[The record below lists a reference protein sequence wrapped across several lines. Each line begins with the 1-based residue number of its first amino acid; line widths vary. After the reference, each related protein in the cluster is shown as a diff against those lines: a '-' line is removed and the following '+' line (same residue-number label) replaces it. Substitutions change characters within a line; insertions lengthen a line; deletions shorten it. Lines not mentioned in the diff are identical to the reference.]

1 MTVFCFSQEM
11 NRFRAFDFW
20 FWIIGSGLISVFC
33 QYAELGWSWTIGSL
47 AAFALTA
54 LTAAPEDFAEKENPR
69 LHWFSIKNDTSG
81 ESPFIVMP
89 PTDPATQFDGHS
101 TYITQA
107 GYDAMLRCIEQSG
120 AAAVEKRERP

>member
-1 MTVFCFSQEM
+1 MSK
-11 NRFRAFDFW
+11 FRTFDFW
-20 FWIIGSGLISVFC
+20 IWIIGSALISVFC

-54 LTAAPEDFAEKENPR
+54 LTAAPDDFAEKEKPG
-69 LHWFSIKNDTSG
+69 LHWICMKNDTSC

-89 PTDPATQFDGHS
+89 PADPGTQFDGHS

-107 GYDAMLRCIEQSG
+107 GYEAMLRGIEQSG
-120 AAAVEKRERP
+120 AADVEKEDAHGA